1 MKKINKQEVVSNIK
15 SKLES
20 VSARL
25 AGLNKEQKKKL
36 VLSLGFVVLLLL
48 ALSSEFLSSL
58 IPLVLVSYMISQV
71 GGIKEELNKL
81 KGSESEVVVEKE
93 DDKE

>member
-1 MKKINKQEVVSNIK
+1 MKKINKQEVLSNIK
-15 SKLES
+15 SKLDL
-20 VSARL
+20 VSSRL

-36 VLSLGFVVLLLL
+36 VLSSGFVLLLLL
-48 ALSSEFLSSL
+48 ALSSDFLSSL

-81 KGSESEVVVEKE
+81 KGVESEVVVEKE